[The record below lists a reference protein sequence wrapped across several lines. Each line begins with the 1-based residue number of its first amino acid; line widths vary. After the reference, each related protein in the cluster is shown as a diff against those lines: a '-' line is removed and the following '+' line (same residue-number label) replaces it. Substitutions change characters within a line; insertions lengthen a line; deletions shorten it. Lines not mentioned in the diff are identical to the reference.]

1 MCTITMCLVYHVV
14 ICIIDINSDSMWLVP
29 FPSDVPKIDARAL
42 HDYTARSDK
51 ELSFKRGD
59 LLQVIEKTP
68 DNNWWDGFI
77 QGRRGFIPVAYIEIL
92 ELNPASPDSTT
103 TTAPPTGLSVPA
115 PPLRRSSM
123 PVPESSSSTKAV
135 GDSPS
140 EETIQ
145 EGVEVEALSPQELHP
160 PSSEE
165 RETTTQE
172 SKVEISTSEESP
184 AAPPQEPL
192 TESVPQAE
200 SKPQEP
206 VVTTTPAPVATSTPD
221 KEGTKPEAKPEPKK
235 RVGGAVKSLT
245 QQYEAP
251 VPGRVLVEPHA
262 THKRQQSDHLKK
274 PHEGGDMHPRSA
286 SSGSKV
292 GMLSSA
298 FESKASSSAASGPPP
313 PIRPKPVTIP
323 TSPITE
329 QQQQAAMAFPLMSH
343 SSQGYPGV
351 SPLQRAAYTSQAGR
365 PAPPPPQGQQQHKK
379 QPSKGS
385 IRNPKRDK
393 SVKSPEK
400 STGGK
405 PSLPAKPPAPAKPSY
420 VPPPGMGGLYNKDLK
435 EEMAARLKKH
445 HPTQPGDHK

>member
-1 MCTITMCLVYHVV
+1 LC
-14 ICIIDINSDSMWLVP
+14 
-29 FPSDVPKIDARAL
+29 FPSDVLKIDARAL

-77 QGRRGFIPVAYIEIL
+77 ESKRGFIPVAYIEIL
-92 ELNPASPDSTT
+92 ELNPMSPDSTT

-123 PVPESSSSTKAV
+123 PVPESSSSNKVASDGSTTA
-135 GDSPS
+135 
-140 EETIQ
+140 ETIY
-145 EGVEVEALSPQELHP
+145 EGTEIESSSPQEPHP
-160 PSSEE
+160 PSSEG
-165 RETTTQE
+165 REASMQE
-172 SKVEISTSEESP
+172 SKIETSTSEESP
-184 AAPPQEPL
+184 IAPEPPR
-192 TESVPQAE
+192 TEPAHPQAE

-206 VVTTTPAPVATSTPD
+206 IAIVAPTVPVAVSTPG
-221 KEGTKPEAKPEPKK
+221 KEDTKPEARPEPKK
-235 RVGGAVKSLT
+235 RAGGAVKSLT
-245 QQYEAP
+245 QQYEVP
-251 VPGRVLVEPHA
+251 VPGRVLVEPKA

-274 PHEGGDMHPRSA
+274 PQEGGDMHPRSA

-292 GMLSSA
+292 GMISSA
-298 FESKASSSAASGPPP
+298 FESKASAPGPPP
-313 PIRPKPVTIP
+313 PIRPKPVAIP
-323 TSPITE
+323 TSPITSE
-329 QQQQAAMAFPLMSH
+329 KQQAAMAFPLMSH
-343 SSQGYPGV
+343 PGQGYPGV
-351 SPLQRAAYTSQAGR
+351 SPLQRAAFTSQR

-379 QPSKGS
+379 QPNKGGS

-400 STGGK
+400 PAGGK

-420 VPPPGMGGLYNKDLK
+420 VPPPGAMGGLYNKDLK

-445 HPTQPGDHK
+445 HPSQPGDSK

>member
-1 MCTITMCLVYHVV
+1 ML
-14 ICIIDINSDSMWLVP
+14 
-29 FPSDVPKIDARAL
+29 KIDARAL

-51 ELSFKRGD
+51 ELSFKKGD

-77 QGRRGFIPVAYIEIL
+77 QGKRGFIPVAYIEIL
-92 ELNPASPDSTT
+92 ELNPVSPDSTT
-103 TTAPPTGLSVPA
+103 TSAPVPAPSTGLNVPA

-123 PVPESSSSTKAV
+123 PVPESSSSSKV
-135 GDSPS
+135 VSDSNPS
-140 EETIQ
+140 GEIIHEEET
-145 EGVEVEALSPQELHP
+145 EVKSSSPQEPHP
-160 PSSEE
+160 APSSSSEE
-165 RETTTQE
+165 REAGMQE
-172 SKVEISTSEESP
+172 PKVETSTSEESP
-184 AAPPQEPL
+184 VVAGAPLQEPPHTEPAPP
-192 TESVPQAE
+192 SE
-200 SKPQEP
+200 SKAQEP
-206 VVTTTPAPVATSTPD
+206 VVTTIPTVPVATSTPG
-221 KEGTKPEAKPEPKK
+221 KEDTKPEAPKK

-251 VPGRVLVEPHA
+251 PPGRVLVEPHA

-274 PHEGGDMHPRSA
+274 PQEGGGDMHPRSA

-298 FESKASSSAASGPPP
+298 FESKASSAAASGPPP

-323 TSPITE
+323 TSPVTTE
-329 QQQQAAMAFPLMSH
+329 QQQHAAMAFPLMSH
-343 SSQGYPGV
+343 PGQGYPGV
-351 SPLQRAAYTSQAGR
+351 SPLQRAAYSSQAGR

-379 QPSKGS
+379 QPGKGGS

-400 STGGK
+400 PSGGK

-420 VPPPGMGGLYNKDLK
+420 IPPGAMGGLYNKDLK
-435 EEMAARLKKH
+435 EEMAARLKKQ
-445 HPTQPGDHK
+445 HPTTDSK

>member
-1 MCTITMCLVYHVV
+1 MICTAHSTASIVY
-14 ICIIDINSDSMWLVP
+14 
-29 FPSDVPKIDARAL
+29 FPSDVLKIDARAL

-77 QGRRGFIPVAYIEIL
+77 QGKRGFIPVAYIEIL
-92 ELNPASPDSTT
+92 ELNPVSPDSTT
-103 TTAPPTGLSVPA
+103 TTAPPTGLTVPA

-123 PVPESSSSTKAV
+123 PVPESSSSSKV
-135 GDSPS
+135 VSDSQS
-140 EETIQ
+140 RETIH
-145 EGVEVEALSPQELHP
+145 EGTEVESSSPQEPHP
-160 PSSEE
+160 PSGEE
-165 RETTTQE
+165 RETSTQE
-172 SKVEISTSEESP
+172 SKVETSTSEESP
-184 AAPPQEPL
+184 VAPQQEPPH
-192 TESVPQAE
+192 TEPEPQAE

-206 VVTTTPAPVATSTPD
+206 VITATPTPVTTSTPS
-221 KEGTKPEAKPEPKK
+221 KEETKPDAKPEPKK

-251 VPGRVLVEPHA
+251 SPGRVLVEPHA

-274 PHEGGDMHPRSA
+274 PQEGGDIHPRSA

-298 FESKASSSAASGPPP
+298 FESKASSAAATGPPP

-343 SSQGYPGV
+343 PGQGYPGV
-351 SPLQRAAYTSQAGR
+351 SPLQRAAYSSQAGR

-393 SVKSPEK
+393 SVKSPDK
-400 STGGK
+400 PAGGK

-445 HPTQPGDHK
+445 HPSQPGDTK

>member
-1 MCTITMCLVYHVV
+1 MYGDGRCITLHVGV
-14 ICIIDINSDSMWLVP
+14 VS
-29 FPSDVPKIDARAL
+29 FPLDVLKIDARAL

-51 ELSFKRGD
+51 ELSFKKGD

-103 TTAPPTGLSVPA
+103 TAAPSTSLNVPA

-123 PVPESSSSTKAV
+123 PVPESSSSSKMV
-135 GDSPS
+135 SDSPS
-140 EETIQ
+140 GETIQ
-145 EGVEVEALSPQELHP
+145 EGTEVETSQEPRP
-160 PSSEE
+160 PSNEE
-165 RETTTQE
+165 RETSTQE
-172 SKVEISTSEESP
+172 TKVETSASEESP
-184 AAPPQEPL
+184 AAPVQEPSH
-192 TESVPQAE
+192 TEPAPQAE
-200 SKPQEP
+200 SKPQESI
-206 VVTTTPAPVATSTPD
+206 VTTTPASVATSTPD
-221 KEGTKPEAKPEPKK
+221 KEDTKPEAKPELKK

-251 VPGRVLVEPHA
+251 PPGRVLVEPHA

-274 PHEGGDMHPRSA
+274 PQEGGDMHPRSA
-286 SSGSKV
+286 SGGSKV

-298 FESKASSSAASGPPP
+298 FESKASSAAASGPPP

-343 SSQGYPGV
+343 PSQGYPGV

-445 HPTQPGDHK
+445 HPTDSK